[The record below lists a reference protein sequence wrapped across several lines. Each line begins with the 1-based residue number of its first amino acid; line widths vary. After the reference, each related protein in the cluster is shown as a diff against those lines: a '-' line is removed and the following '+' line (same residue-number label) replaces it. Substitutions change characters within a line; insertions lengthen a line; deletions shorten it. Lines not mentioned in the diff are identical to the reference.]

1 MELGEKLRLTRLEAG
16 LSQRALCGDEITRN
30 MLSRIEN
37 GAARPSMKT
46 LGCLAARLGKP
57 VSYFLEE
64 DTVCSPNQEI
74 MTAVRQLFDG
84 KDYAG
89 AMRALAQYRAPDE
102 IYDRERQL
110 LEILVRLHL
119 AEEAIALRGFFAA
132 LFPPDYFA
140 VFVAVDLEA
149 VAALGKDAA
158 YYSEDLEQRRCLLLG
173 RIPGQVVNLPGL
185 DEALTVQATSAL
197 AGGDV
202 QRAAHLLDGAE
213 DRTAPRWNFLRG
225 KCHMALEEF
234 PEAAQCFLAADGEYN
249 VLRELEIC
257 YREMG
262 DYKNAYIYACRQK
275 DAQ

>member
-1 MELGEKLRLTRLEAG
+1 
-16 LSQRALCGDEITRN
+16 
-30 MLSRIEN
+30 
-37 GAARPSMKT
+37 
-46 LGCLAARLGKP
+46 
-57 VSYFLEE
+57 
-64 DTVCSPNQEI
+64 
-74 MTAVRQLFDG
+74 
-84 KDYAG
+84 
-89 AMRALAQYRAPDE
+89 MRALAQYRAPDE

-110 LEILVRLHL
+110 LEILGPAFPCRRGHL
-119 AEEAIALRGFFAA
+119 GRREPYALE
-132 LFPPDYFA
+132 LLET
-140 VFVAVDLEA
+140 VAD
-149 VAALGKDAA
+149 LGKSAV
-158 YYSEDLEQRRCLLLG
+158 YYSADLEQRRLLLLA
-173 RIPGQVVNLPGL
+173 RFPGQVVNLPGL

-213 DRTAPRWNFLRG
+213 DRTAPCWNFLRG

-234 PEAAQCFLAADGEYN
+234 PEAAKCFLAAEGEYN

>member
-1 MELGEKLRLTRLEAG
+1 MELGEKLRLARLEAG

-46 LGCLAARLGKP
+46 LRFLAARLDKP

-64 DTVCSPNQEI
+64 DTVCSPNQES
-74 MTAVRQLFDG
+74 MAAARRLFDG

-89 AMRALAQYRAPDE
+89 AMQALAQYRAPDE
-102 IYDRERQL
+102 IYDREKQL
-110 LEILVRLHL
+110 
-119 AEEAIALRGFFAA
+119 
-132 LFPPDYFA
+132 
-140 VFVAVDLEA
+140 LEA
-149 VAALGKDAA
+149 VADSGKSAA
-158 YYSEDLEQRRCLLLG
+158 YYSADLEQCRLLLLG
-173 RIPGQVVNLPGL
+173 RIPGQTVHLPDL
-185 DEALTVQATSAL
+185 DEALIMQAASAL

-202 QRAAHLLDGAE
+202 KRAAHLLDGAE
-213 DRTAPRWNFLRG
+213 DHAAPRWNLLRG

-234 PEAAQCFLAADGEYN
+234 PEAATCFLAAEGAYN
-249 VLRELEIC
+249 LLRELEIC

-275 DAQ
+275 DTN

>member
-1 MELGEKLRLTRLEAG
+1 MELGEKLRLARLEAG

-46 LGCLAARLGKP
+46 LRCLAARLGKP

-119 AEEAIALRGFFAA
+119 AEEAIGDGREPYALE
-132 LFPPDYFA
+132 L
-140 VFVAVDLEA
+140 LEA

-158 YYSEDLEQRRCLLLG
+158 ITPKTWS
-173 RIPGQVVNLPGL
+173 N
-185 DEALTVQATSAL
+185 A
-197 AGGDV
+197 DV
-202 QRAAHLLDGAE
+202 
-213 DRTAPRWNFLRG
+213 
-225 KCHMALEEF
+225 CS
-234 PEAAQCFLAADGEYN
+234 LAAFRGRS
-249 VLRELEIC
+249 LIC
-257 YREMG
+257 PVWTR
-262 DYKNAYIYACRQK
+262 R
-275 DAQ
+275 

>member
-64 DTVCSPNQEI
+64 DTVCSPNQKI
-74 MTAVRQLFDG
+74 MTAARQLFDG
-84 KDYAG
+84 KDYTG
-89 AMRALAQYRAPDE
+89 AMQALAQYRAPDE

-110 LEILVRLHL
+110 HL
-119 AEEAIALRGFFAA
+119 AEEAIGDGREPYALE
-132 LFPPDYFA
+132 L
-140 VFVAVDLEA
+140 LEA
-149 VAALGKDAA
+149 VAALGKNAA

-213 DRTAPRWNFLRG
+213 DRTAPCWNFLRG

-234 PEAAQCFLAADGEYN
+234 PEAAKCFLAAEGEYN

>member
-1 MELGEKLRLTRLEAG
+1 MELGEKLRLARLEAG

-30 MLSRIEN
+30 MLSRIEH

-46 LGCLAARLGKP
+46 LAYLAARLGKP

-64 DTVCSPNQEI
+64 DTVRSPNQAV
-74 MTAVRQLFDG
+74 MTAARRLFDG

-89 AMRALAQYRAPDE
+89 AMQALAQYRAPDE

-119 AEEAIALRGFFAA
+119 AEEAISDGREPYALE
-132 LFPPDYFA
+132 L
-140 VFVAVDLEA
+140 LEA
-149 VAALGKDAA
+149 VAALGRDAA
-158 YYSEDLEQRRCLLLG
+158 YYSADLERHRLLLLA
-173 RIPGQVVNLPGL
+173 RIPGQTVNLPGL
-185 DEALTVQATSAL
+185 DEALTVQAASAL

-202 QRAAHLLDGAE
+202 PRAAHLLDGAE
-213 DRTAPRWNFLRG
+213 DRTTPRWSFLRG

-234 PEAAQCFLAADGEYN
+234 PEAAQCFLAAEGAYS

>member
-1 MELGEKLRLTRLEAG
+1 MPG
-16 LSQRALCGDEITRN
+16 QCGRWRSIAPR
-30 MLSRIEN
+30 
-37 GAARPSMKT
+37 MKFT
-46 LGCLAARLGKP
+46 IGSG
-57 VSYFLEE
+57 
-64 DTVCSPNQEI
+64 
-74 MTAVRQLFDG
+74 
-84 KDYAG
+84 
-89 AMRALAQYRAPDE
+89 
-102 IYDRERQL
+102 
-110 LEILVRLHL
+110 RLHL
-119 AEEAIALRGFFAA
+119 AEEAIGDGREPYALE
-132 LFPPDYFA
+132 L
-140 VFVAVDLEA
+140 LEA

-213 DRTAPRWNFLRG
+213 DRTAPCWNILRG
-225 KCHMALEEF
+225 KCHMALGEF
-234 PEAAQCFLAADGEYN
+234 PEAAKCFLAAEGEYN

>member
-1 MELGEKLRLTRLEAG
+1 MELGEKLRLARLEAG

-119 AEEAIALRGFFAA
+119 AEEAIGDGREPYALELLETVADLGKS
-132 LFPPDYFA
+132 A
-140 VFVAVDLEA
+140 VYYSADLERPFSS
-149 VAALGKDAA
+149 GMP
-158 YYSEDLEQRRCLLLG
+158 ERR
-173 RIPGQVVNLPGL
+173 
-185 DEALTVQATSAL
+185 SAPMSRPH
-197 AGGDV
+197 D
-202 QRAAHLLDGAE
+202 
-213 DRTAPRWNFLRG
+213 
-225 KCHMALEEF
+225 
-234 PEAAQCFLAADGEYN
+234 
-249 VLRELEIC
+249 
-257 YREMG
+257 
-262 DYKNAYIYACRQK
+262 
-275 DAQ
+275 

>member
-1 MELGEKLRLTRLEAG
+1 MEPGEKLRLARLEAG

-30 MLSRIEN
+30 MLSRIEH

-46 LGCLAARLGKP
+46 LGYLAARLGKP

-64 DTVCSPNQEI
+64 DTVCSPNQ
-74 MTAVRQLFDG
+74 AVMAAARRLFDG

-89 AMRALAQYRAPDE
+89 AMQALAQYRAPDE

-110 LEILVRLHL
+110 LEILVRLSL
-119 AEEAIALRGFFAA
+119 AEEAIRGGREPYALE
-132 LFPPDYFA
+132 L
-140 VFVAVDLEA
+140 LEA
-149 VAALGKDAA
+149 VAALGKDAV
-158 YYSEDLEQRRCLLLG
+158 YYSEDLEQRRLLLLA
-173 RIPGQVVNLPGL
+173 RIPGQTVNLPGL
-185 DEALTVQATSAL
+185 DEALTVQAASAL
-197 AGGDV
+197 AGENV
-202 QRAAHLLDGAE
+202 QRAARLLDAAE
-213 DRTAPRWNFLRG
+213 DRTAPLWNFLRG

-234 PEAAQCFLAADGEYN
+234 PEAAQCFLAAEGEYN

>member
-1 MELGEKLRLTRLEAG
+1 MAFGDRIKARREELALSRPQLADRLGVTPSTVSNYETGVSFPKEEMMLRLFDCLETDPNT
-16 LSQRALCGDEITRN
+16 LFQDSFRR
-30 MLSRIEN
+30 
-37 GAARPSMKT
+37 GADVLT
-46 LGCLAARLGKP
+46 
-57 VSYFLEE
+57 E
-64 DTVCSPNQEI
+64 
-74 MTAVRQLFDG
+74 
-84 KDYAG
+84 
-89 AMRALAQYRAPDE
+89 
-102 IYDRERQL
+102 RERQL
-110 LEILVRLHL
+110 LEILVRLSL
-119 AEEAIALRGFFAA
+119 AEEAISDGREPYALE
-132 LFPPDYFA
+132 LLET
-140 VFVAVDLEA
+140 VAD
-149 VAALGKDAA
+149 LGKSAV
-158 YYSEDLEQRRCLLLG
+158 YYSADLEQRRLLLLA

-213 DRTAPRWNFLRG
+213 DRTAPCWNFLRG

-234 PEAAQCFLAADGEYN
+234 PEAAKCFLAAEGEYN

>member
-64 DTVCSPNQEI
+64 DTVCSPNQKI
-74 MTAVRQLFDG
+74 MTAARQLFDG
-84 KDYAG
+84 KDYTG
-89 AMRALAQYRAPDE
+89 AMQALAQYRAPDE

-110 LEILVRLHL
+110 LEILVQLHL
-119 AEEAIALRGFFAA
+119 AEEAIGDGREPYALE
-132 LFPPDYFA
+132 L
-140 VFVAVDLEA
+140 LEA
-149 VAALGKDAA
+149 VAALGKNAA

-213 DRTAPRWNFLRG
+213 DRTAPCWNFLRG

-234 PEAAQCFLAADGEYN
+234 PEAAKCFLAAEGEYN
-249 VLRELEIC
+249 VLRELEIY

>member
-1 MELGEKLRLTRLEAG
+1 MELGEKLRLARLEAG
-16 LSQRALCGDEITRN
+16 LSQRALCGDGITRN
-30 MLSRIEN
+30 MLSRIEH

-46 LGCLAARLGKP
+46 LGYLAARLGKP

-74 MTAVRQLFDG
+74 MTAARRLFDG

-89 AMRALAQYRAPDE
+89 AMQALAQYRAPDE

-110 LEILVRLHL
+110 LEILIRLHL
-119 AEEAIALRGFFAA
+119 AEEAIEGGREPYALE
-132 LFPPDYFA
+132 L
-140 VFVAVDLEA
+140 LEA

-158 YYSEDLEQRRCLLLG
+158 YYSEDLERRRLLLLA
-173 RIPGQVVNLPGL
+173 RIPGQVVHLPGL
-185 DEALTVQATSAL
+185 DEALTVQAASAL
-197 AGGDV
+197 AGGDA

-213 DRTAPRWNFLRG
+213 DRTSPRWNFLRG

-234 PEAAQCFLAADGEYN
+234 PEAAQCFLVAEGEYS

>member
-1 MELGEKLRLTRLEAG
+1 MELGEKLRLSRLEAG
-16 LSQRALCGDEITRN
+16 LSQRVLCGDEITRN

-46 LGCLAARLGKP
+46 LRFLAARLGKP

-64 DTVCSPNQEI
+64 TTVCSPNQEI
-74 MTAVRQLFDG
+74 MTAARRLFDG

-89 AMRALAQYRAPDE
+89 AMQALGQYRDPDE

-110 LEILVRLHL
+110 LEILARLSL
-119 AEEAIALRGFFAA
+119 AEEAIGDGREPYALE
-132 LFPPDYFA
+132 LLET
-140 VFVAVDLEA
+140 VAD
-149 VAALGKDAA
+149 LGKSAA
-158 YYSEDLEQRRCLLLG
+158 YYSEELEQRRLLLLA
-173 RIPGQVVNLPGL
+173 RIPGQTVDLPGL
-185 DEALTVQATSAL
+185 DEALTVQAASTL

-213 DRTAPRWNFLRG
+213 DHTTFRWNFLRG
-225 KCHMALEEF
+225 QCHMALEEF
-234 PEAAQCFLAADGEYN
+234 PEAAACFLAAEGEYS